1 MCDLVFGRCQ
11 RRADTISIFFCR
23 KNKEF
28 VYLSFP
34 SRESCQNSI
43 CHLIWINSNLAHHT
57 TLLTASHRTFSISCC
72 DPKNVRTRNCHAV
85 LHIRTHSSPSNC
97 HPQIRY
103 LDSQS
108 NAMQINKIYL
118 PNKWNNCTDK
128 LEVSLAFYTH
138 TAYEY
143 ICWLLSHLPYR
154 FVWIDVIV
162 SESFP

>member
-1 MCDLVFGRCQ
+1 MNQFKSS
-11 RRADTISIFFCR
+11 TS
-23 KNKEF
+23 
-28 VYLSFP
+28 
-34 SRESCQNSI
+34 
-43 CHLIWINSNLAHHT
+43 H

-72 DPKNVRTRNCHAV
+72 DPKNVRTRDCHAV

-128 LEVSLAFYTH
+128 LEVSHTHSLWIYLLVALTFAISFRLNWCHCERKFSIMAFFGCLRIIIIFRRSCFWVGVCECSVARIELVYDSACRTRA
-138 TAYEY
+138 TD
-143 ICWLLSHLPYR
+143 R
-154 FVWIDVIV
+154 
-162 SESFP
+162 